1 MGYSLV
7 LIERYAKNGRIR
19 QSGWIAGQ
27 FGGVND
33 LRLGHGPEADAVKT
47 NEEVRVYMAERN
59 AILDK
64 EWRMGY
70 WQWVEDRME
79 RKKIIPEFVE
89 EHFEPAASTNAA
101 SLQR

>member
-1 MGYSLV
+1 MLFDTNSGPPHGVMGYSLV

-27 FGGVND
+27 FGGAKD
-33 LRLGHGPEADAVKT
+33 LRLGYGPEADAVRT
-47 NEEVRVYMAERN
+47 NEAVRVYIAERN

-64 EWRMGY
+64 EWRMGF

-79 RKKIIPEFVE
+79 RKKIIPESVE
-89 EHFEPAASTNAA
+89 KH
-101 SLQR
+101 